1 MLNNKEW
8 WKLAL
13 YIVYMLSELH
23 WWESGRDYSVGGA
36 IQWVDTLPWLQSSLD
51 VGIKT
56 MGPQRYPKHRFLC
69 KSLWEINPQHSTQR
83 HAVCTSPTACTPAYG
98 VWKVRGASF
107 QVPEIRSHNFGR
119 GNSQWLSIEL
129 GATWCNCDLKDFEPN
144 GKDGNSP
151 LHSCLPAEAPALLG
165 TLTSSRLCAKT
176 SAPNLAMKVQCSNA
190 RTRHTFATHLLFLQ
204 SFQWISSPVWYH
216 TVPTVPRCTQH
227 SQISQ
232 GRVLCPSTMQC
243 LARSSSHPT
252 KPQPLC
258 HAASNRPSRCT

>member
-1 MLNNKEW
+1 MHRNPKQTTKAVTATSFILINHAEQQRMVKISTLHRLHAIW
-8 WKLAL
+8 AALMGKWKRLFR
-13 YIVYMLSELH
+13 
-23 WWESGRDYSVGGA
+23 WGA

-83 HAVCTSPTACTPAYG
+83 HAVCTSPTACTPVYG

-144 GKDGNSP
+144 GK
-151 LHSCLPAEAPALLG
+151 E
-165 TLTSSRLCAKT
+165 R
-176 SAPNLAMKVQCSNA
+176 Q
-190 RTRHTFATHLLFLQ
+190 
-204 SFQWISSPVWYH
+204 
-216 TVPTVPRCTQH
+216 
-227 SQISQ
+227 
-232 GRVLCPSTMQC
+232 
-243 LARSSSHPT
+243 
-252 KPQPLC
+252 QPLAQPLTC
-258 HAASNRPSRCT
+258 RSTCLVGYIDQLAIVREDVSAKSGNEGPMLKC